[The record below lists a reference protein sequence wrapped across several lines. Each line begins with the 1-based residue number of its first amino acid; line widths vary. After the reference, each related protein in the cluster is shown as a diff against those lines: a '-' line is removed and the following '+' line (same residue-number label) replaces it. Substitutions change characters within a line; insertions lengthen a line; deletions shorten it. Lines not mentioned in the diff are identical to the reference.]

1 LARKQSIIKVN
12 YTPDAVWNFRAKSG
26 FRALGLN
33 DKAGS
38 AVPALI
44 AIAREGISPVS
55 QSCAIQ
61 SLGFIGPQ
69 AKAAVPPLL
78 QWAANTNDA
87 LRISARAALLEID
100 PAAAA
105 KAGINY

>member
-1 LARKQSIIKVN
+1 
-12 YTPDAVWNFRAKSG
+12 
-26 FRALGLN
+26 LGLN

-44 AIAREGISPVS
+44 AVARERISPVS

-69 AKAAVPPLL
+69 AKAAVPSLL
-78 QWAANTNDA
+78 QWATNSNDA
-87 LRISARAALLEID
+87 LRISAKAAVLEID

-105 KAGINY
+105 KAGIKY